1 MPQFRARRMN
11 LTRSCLAFAIAFA
24 VGCEAK
30 KEPAPE
36 PAAAPSTDTQVQA
49 LAAPKEAKPAAAD
62 SKKASIEKEVYGD
75 IEGHGV
81 ERYTLTNKNGVSMK
95 VITYGAIITELHVP
109 DKTGKLAD
117 IVLGFDK
124 LEDYVKSS
132 PYFGAT
138 VGRVANRI
146 ANAKFELEGKT
157 YTLAAN
163 DKPHHLHGGKKGW
176 DKVVWDGEPVEGTTD
191 GAALKLTYASADGE
205 EGYPGKVTATTIY
218 TLTDDNALKV
228 EMTATTDKTTLV
240 NMAHHSYWNLAGH
253 ASGSIKDHVL
263 QINASQYTPAVG
275 LVPDGKIATVRD
287 TPFDFTAPKP
297 IGKDLLAA
305 GGKPTGFD
313 HNWVVDGDSHSLRT
327 VAKLSDPSSGRV
339 LTIEADQPG
348 IQFYSGNFLDGKTAG
363 KGGTAYSQ
371 YSGLCL
377 ETQKFPNSI
386 NVPEWRN
393 EVILAPG
400 QGYKH
405 VMVHR
410 FTVE

>member
-1 MPQFRARRMN
+1 MQQTKASR
-11 LTRSCLAFAIAFA
+11 LSQSRSFIVCMIAFA
-24 VGCEAK
+24 AGCEAK
-30 KEPAPE
+30 QEPSKETG
-36 PAAAPSTDTQVQA
+36 AAPATDTKVQA
-49 LAAPKEAKPAAAD
+49 LAAPKEAKPAAAET
-62 SKKASIEKEVYGD
+62 KASVKKEVYGD
-75 IEGHGV
+75 IDGHGV
-81 ERYTLTNKNGVSMK
+81 ERYTLTNKNGLWLN

-109 DKTGKLAD
+109 DKAGKLGD

-146 ANAKFELEGKT
+146 GNAKFELEGKT
-157 YTLAAN
+157 YQLAAN

-176 DKVVWDGEPVEGTTD
+176 DKVVWNAEPVEGATD
-191 GAALKLTYASADGE
+191 GAALKLTYTSPDGE
-205 EGYPGKVTATTIY
+205 EGYPGTVTATTLY

-228 EMTATTDKTTLV
+228 EMSATTDKPTLV

-253 ASGSIKDHVL
+253 TSGSIKDHVL
-263 QINASQYTPAVG
+263 QLNASQYTPAVG
-275 LVPDGKIATVRD
+275 FVPNGQIATVKD
-287 TPFDFTAPKP
+287 TPFDFSSPKA

-313 HNWVVDGDSHSLRT
+313 HNWVVEGDAHKLRT

-339 LTIEADQPG
+339 MTIEADQPG
-348 IQFYSGNFLDGKTAG
+348 IQFYSGNFLDGTAIG
-363 KGGTAYSQ
+363 KGGTAYPQ

-400 QGYKH
+400 QSYKH
-405 VMVHR
+405 VMIHR
-410 FTVE
+410 FSVE